1 MYVDPALQAEEEQ
14 AEALSVPLLSTT
26 IVSILLYDG
35 SGSSVCFKLKQSS
48 PWEQDDHLL
57 FSLTYN
63 LSIL

>member
-14 AEALSVPLLSTT
+14 AEALSVPLLST

-48 PWEQDDHLL
+48 PREQDDHLL